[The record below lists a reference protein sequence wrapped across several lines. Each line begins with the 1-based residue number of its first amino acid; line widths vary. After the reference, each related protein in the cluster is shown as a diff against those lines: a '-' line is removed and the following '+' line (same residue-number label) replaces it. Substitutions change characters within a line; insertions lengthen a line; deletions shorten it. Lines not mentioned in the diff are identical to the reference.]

1 MPNIRNLCALL
12 ATAPLSSLLLQA
24 QAAQV
29 HYHANGAPW
38 NQRAD
43 AGPDAVVPGWYYNL
57 GLSGLR
63 VELVAAEPTHLVVRH
78 VLAGSPTK
86 GLVEVGDHIIGAGG
100 RRFET
105 PHQNGYGMEVFGAR
119 GPIQDFAL
127 ALEACQGRGGDGH
140 LRLDVLRAGETLQVG
155 FPIGQRY
162 GAFAA
167 TYPSECAKSERIRL
181 ELLEYLLPAQQE
193 NGSFGDPVVDTFVP
207 LALLASGE
215 PRHLAAVERNARFH
229 AATTSSSDS
238 DGLIN
243 WRYMTAGIV
252 LSEYYL
258 VTGEAWLLPE
268 LEQVRDFLLYS
279 QYMRLEQV
287 NPEAQQS
294 HPDSYPSDAQ
304 QQHGGWG
311 HNPGFEGYGPIA
323 MLTGQGLL
331 TLSLIERCGIPV
343 ERARL
348 EAARAFL
355 GRGAGPNGYVW
366 YADSVAGER
375 DWADMGRTGAAGI
388 ALSLYSAPLDDSRNE
403 ARARALQHALL
414 IGEHPESFPDT
425 HGSPIMGMG
434 YAALAAHLQP
444 TAFRQLMDA
453 NRWWFSLAQCNDGS
467 FYYQPNR
474 DNAGYGADSRLSA
487 SAVTAFIFSIPK
499 GNLMITGRQEV
510 GPLRRPA
517 QAADTAGQPGR

>member
-1 MPNIRNLCALL
+1 MLPTIHKLQVLSGIAALG
-12 ATAPLSSLLLQA
+12 LLPLQA

-29 HYHANGAPW
+29 HYYEDGGPW

-43 AGPDAVVPGWYYNL
+43 GGPDEVVPGWYYNL

-63 VELVAAEPTHLVVRH
+63 VELVEAAPTHLVVRH
-78 VLAGSPTK
+78 VLTGSPAE
-86 GLVEVGDHIIGAGG
+86 GLVQVGDHIIGAGG
-100 RRFET
+100 QSFRT
-105 PHQNGYGMEVFGAR
+105 AHQNGYGMEVFGAR
-119 GPIQDFAL
+119 GPVGDFAV
-127 ALEACQGRGGDGH
+127 ALEACQGAAGSG
-140 LRLDVLRAGETLQVG
+140 RLALEVERAGETLKLEL
-155 FPIGQRY
+155 PIGQKY
-162 GAFAA
+162 GAFGPN
-167 TYPSECAKSERIRL
+167 YPLDCQKSERIRR
-181 ELLEYLLPAQQE
+181 ELLEYLLPSQQE
-193 NGSFGDPVVDTFVP
+193 NGSFGDPVLDTFIP

-215 PRHLAAVERNARFH
+215 AQHMAAVERNARFH
-229 AATTSSSDS
+229 AATTASNDS

-258 VTGEAWLLPE
+258 LTGEAWLLPE
-268 LEQVRDFLLYS
+268 LEQVRDFLLSS
-279 QYMRLEQV
+279 QYMRLEQL
-287 NPEAQQS
+287 NPEVKNS
-294 HPDSYPSDAQ
+294 HPDSYPVDAQ

-343 ERARL
+343 ERERI

-355 GRGAGPNGYVW
+355 ERGAGPNGYVW

-388 ALSLYSAPLDDSRNE
+388 ALNLYNPSKAGTPND
-403 ARARALQHALL
+403 ARARAMQHALV

-425 HGSPIMGMG
+425 HASPIMGMG
-434 YAALAAHLQP
+434 YAALAAHLSP
-444 TAFRQLMDA
+444 NSFRKLLDA
-453 NRWWFSLAQCNDGS
+453 NRWWFALAQCNDGS

-474 DNAGYGADSRLSA
+474 DNSGYGADSRLSA
-487 SAVTAFIFSIPK
+487 SAVTAFIFSLPK
-499 GNLMITGRQEV
+499 GNLAITGRS
-510 GPLRRPA
+510 RPSA
-517 QAADTAGQPGR
+517 TELPNEERTAPKKD